1 MQNDIVQTINQ
12 GGTHMKKWLLLVLT
26 ALLVTVLAACTANND
41 AGEKPAGDSDKGDEK
56 TEEKVLYLNN
66 GNEPTTFDPSVGF
79 DAVSWNALNNL
90 MEGLTRLGDDHLP
103 KEATAETIDVSE
115 DGLTYTF
122 NIREDA
128 KWSNGDSVTAND
140 FLYGWTRML
149 DPNTASPAAF
159 LGYFIEGAE
168 AFNTGEGTIE
178 DVGMKVVDEK
188 TFEVKLTAPTD
199 AFLNIITNPSFF
211 PVNEKVA
218 TENPEWFTEADSFV
232 GNGPFQLA
240 KWEHDVKM
248 VFEKNAEYWD
258 AETVKLDKVEWAM
271 VNDSNTE
278 YQMYEANELDVSDVP
293 AELSEQLMDS
303 DEVSV
308 QDQAGTYFYRF
319 NTTMEPFTN
328 AKIRKAFALA
338 VNQEQ
343 IVEFVT
349 KNGEKPA
356 HGFVSYGFQG
366 PDGKDFRDAVG
377 NLVEFNAEEAKK
389 LLEEGMAEEGYETL
403 PTVTLTYATS
413 DTHQNIAVALQAQFK
428 EALGVDVELANV
440 ESSVFASE
448 QKELKYQLSR
458 SSFLHDYADP
468 VNAIES
474 FITGSSMNRTG
485 WSNAEFDKLIADA
498 KAETDPAVRWKHL
511 MDAEKLLME
520 EAPIFPIHFYNQVA
534 LQKPGLSG
542 IVRHPVGYLE
552 LKWADK
558 SAE

>member
-1 MQNDIVQTINQ
+1 MLNHIVQTINQ
-12 GGTHMKKWLLLVLT
+12 GGTQMKKWLLLLLT
-26 ALLVTVLAACTANND
+26 TLLVAILSACTANDD
-41 AGEKPAGDSDKGDEK
+41 AGEKPADDGNKGEETK
-56 TEEKVLYLNN
+56 EEKVLYLNN

-79 DAVSWNALNNL
+79 DSVSWNALNNL
-90 MEGLTRLGDDHLP
+90 MEGFTRLGQDHQP
-103 KEATAETIDVSE
+103 KEATAESIDVFE
-115 DGLTYTF
+115 DGLMYTF

-128 KWSNGDSVTAND
+128 KWSNGDPVTAED

-168 AFNTGEGTIE
+168 AFNNGEGSIE
-178 DVGMKVVDEK
+178 DVGMKAVDEK

-218 TENPEWFTEADSFV
+218 TDNPEWFTEADSFV

-240 KWEHDVKM
+240 SWEHDVKM

-258 AETVKLDKVEWAM
+258 ADTVKLDKVEWAM

-278 YQMYEANELDVSDVP
+278 YQMYQANELDVSDVP
-293 AELSEQLMDS
+293 SELSEQLMDS
-303 DEVSV
+303 DEVSI

-328 AKIRKAFALA
+328 AKIRKAFGMA

-349 KNGEKPA
+349 KNGENPA

-366 PDGKDFRDAVG
+366 PNGEDFRDAAG

-428 EALGVDVELANV
+428 EALGVDVELSNV
-440 ESSVFASE
+440 ESSVFSSE
-448 QKELKYQLSR
+448 QKALKYQLSR

-474 FITGSSMNRTG
+474 FVTGSSMNRTG

-498 KAETDPAVRWKHL
+498 KTETDPSVRWKYL
-511 MDAEKLLME
+511 LDAEKILFE

-558 SAE
+558 STE

>member
-1 MQNDIVQTINQ
+1 
-12 GGTHMKKWLLLVLT
+12 MKKWLLVLLTTFLV
-26 ALLVTVLAACTANND
+26 AVLAACTANND
-41 AGEKPAGDSDKGDEK
+41 AGEKPAGDTDKEGET

-90 MEGLTRLGDDHLP
+90 MEGLTRLGEDHLP

-122 NIREDA
+122 KIREDA

-168 AFNTGEGTIE
+168 AFNTGEGAIE
-178 DVGMKVVDEK
+178 DVGMKAVDEK
-188 TFEVKLTAPTD
+188 TFEVKLTAPND

-211 PVNEKVA
+211 PINEKVA
-218 TENPEWFTEADSFV
+218 TDNPEWFTEADSFV

-278 YQMYEANELDVSDVP
+278 YQMYQANELDVSDVP

-328 AKIRKAFALA
+328 AKIRKAFGLA

-558 SAE
+558 TAE

>member
-1 MQNDIVQTINQ
+1 
-12 GGTHMKKWLLLVLT
+12 MKKWLVLLFT
-26 ALLVTVLAACTANND
+26 AFVAIMLAACTANDD
-41 AGEKPAGDSDKGDEK
+41 AGQDTTEKDPAGGEE
-56 TEEKVLYLNN
+56 TAAEKVLYLNN
-66 GNEPTTFDPSVGF
+66 GSEPTTFDPSVGF

-90 MEGLTRLGDDHLP
+90 MEGLTRLGEDDLP
-103 KEATAETIDVSE
+103 HEATAETIDVSE

-122 NIREDA
+122 TIREDA
-128 KWSNGDSVTAND
+128 KWSNGDPVTAGD
-140 FLYGWTRML
+140 FVYGWTRML

-168 AFNTGEGTIE
+168 AFNTGEGTAE
-178 DVGMKVVDEK
+178 DVAIKAVDEK

-218 TENPEWFTEADSFV
+218 TENDKWFADAESFV
-232 GNGPFQLA
+232 GNGPFKLA
-240 KWEHDVKM
+240 SWEHDAKL
-248 VFEKNAEYWD
+248 VFEKNENYWD

-278 YQMYEANELDVSDVP
+278 YQMYESNELDVSAVP
-293 AELSEQLMDS
+293 AELAEELMTS
-303 DEVSV
+303 DEVTNE
-308 QDQAGTYFYRF
+308 DQAGTYFYRF

-328 AKIRKAFALA
+328 EKVRKAFAMA
-338 VNQEQ
+338 VNQQE

-356 HGFVSYGFQG
+356 HGFVSYGFTG
-366 PDGKDFRDAVG
+366 PSGGDFREEVG
-377 NLVEFNAEEAKK
+377 DLVMTNAEEAKT
-389 LLEEGMAEEGYETL
+389 LLEEGMKEEGWSTL
-403 PTVTLTYATS
+403 PEVTLTYSTS
-413 DTHQNIAVALQAQFK
+413 DTHQKIAEALQAQFK
-428 EALGVDVELANV
+428 DALGVDTKLQNV
-440 ESSVFASE
+440 EASVFASE

-485 WSNAEFDKLIADA
+485 WSNEEFDKLIADA
-498 KAETDPAVRWKHL
+498 KQST
-511 MDAEKLLME
+511 DAEARWEMLKQAEQILFD
-520 EAPIFPIHFYNQVA
+520 EAPIFPIHFYNQVS
-534 LQKPGLSG
+534 LEKPSVSG

-558 SAE
+558 NE

>member
-1 MQNDIVQTINQ
+1 
-12 GGTHMKKWLLLVLT
+12 MKKWLILLVTILLVAVLT
-26 ALLVTVLAACTANND
+26 ACTAKDD
-41 AGEKPAGDSDKGDEK
+41 AGEKPAGDSDKENDT

-90 MEGLTRLGDDHLP
+90 MEGLTRLGEDHQP

-122 NIREDA
+122 KIREDA
-128 KWSNGDSVTAND
+128 KWSNGDSVTADD
-140 FLYGWTRML
+140 FLYGWMRML

-168 AFNTGEGTIE
+168 AFNTGEGAVE
-178 DVGMKVVDEK
+178 DVGMKAVDEK
-188 TFEVKLTAPTD
+188 TFEVKLTAPND

-211 PVNEKVA
+211 PVNEKAA

-240 KWEHDVKM
+240 TWEHDVKM

-278 YQMYEANELDVSDVP
+278 YQMYQANELDVSDVP
-293 AELSEQLMDS
+293 AELSEQLIDS

-328 AKIRKAFALA
+328 AKIRKAFGLA

>member
-90 MEGLTRLGDDHLP
+90 MEGLTRLGEDHLP

-278 YQMYEANELDVSDVP
+278 YQMYQANELDVSDVP

-328 AKIRKAFALA
+328 AKIRKAFGLA

>member
-1 MQNDIVQTINQ
+1 
-12 GGTHMKKWLLLVLT
+12 MKKWLLILLT
-26 ALLVTVLAACTANND
+26 TLLVAVLSACTAKED
-41 AGEKPAGDSDKGDEK
+41 AGEKPADDDDKGEEVK
-56 TEEKVLYLNN
+56 EEKVLYLNN

-90 MEGLTRLGDDHLP
+90 MEGFTRLGEDHLP

-122 NIREDA
+122 KIREDA
-128 KWSNGDSVTAND
+128 KWSNGDSVTAGD

-168 AFNTGEGTIE
+168 AFNTGEGAIE
-178 DVGMKVVDEK
+178 DVAMKALDDK

-240 KWEHDVKM
+240 SWEHDVKM

-258 AETVKLDKVEWAM
+258 ADTVKLDKVEWAM

-278 YQMYEANELDVSDVP
+278 YQMYQANELDVSDVP
-293 AELSEQLMDS
+293 AELSEQLLDS
-303 DEVSV
+303 EEVTI

-328 AKIRKAFALA
+328 AKIRKAFGMA

-366 PDGKDFRDAVG
+366 PDGADFRDTVG

-389 LLEEGMAEEGYETL
+389 LLEAGLAEEGYDTL

-440 ESSVFASE
+440 EASVFSSE

-485 WSNAEFDKLIADA
+485 WSNAKFDKLIADA
-498 KAETDPAVRWKHL
+498 KAETDPALRWQYL
-511 MDAEKLLME
+511 MDAEKVLFD

-534 LQKPGLSG
+534 LQKPGLTG
-542 IVRHPVGYLE
+542 VVRHPVGYLE

-558 SAE
+558 TAE

>member
-1 MQNDIVQTINQ
+1 
-12 GGTHMKKWLLLVLT
+12 MKKWLLLVLT

-90 MEGLTRLGDDHLP
+90 MEGLTRLGEDHLP

-218 TENPEWFTEADSFV
+218 TENPEWFTEAESFV

-278 YQMYEANELDVSDVP
+278 YQMYQANELDVSDVP

-428 EALGVDVELANV
+428 EALGIDVELANV
-440 ESSVFASE
+440 ESSVFSSE

>member
-1 MQNDIVQTINQ
+1 
-12 GGTHMKKWLLLVLT
+12 MKKWLLLVLT
-26 ALLVTVLAACTANND
+26 ALLVTVLAACTANDD

-90 MEGLTRLGDDHLP
+90 MEGLTRLGEDHLP

-168 AFNTGEGTIE
+168 AFNTGEGAIE
-178 DVGMKVVDEK
+178 DVGMKAVDEK
-188 TFEVKLTAPTD
+188 TFEVKLTAPND

-278 YQMYEANELDVSDVP
+278 YQMYQANELDVSDVP

-328 AKIRKAFALA
+328 AKIRKAFGLA

-558 SAE
+558 TAE

>member
-1 MQNDIVQTINQ
+1 
-12 GGTHMKKWLLLVLT
+12 MKKWLLLVLT

-90 MEGLTRLGDDHLP
+90 MEGLTRLGEDHLP

-218 TENPEWFTEADSFV
+218 TENPEWFTEAESFV

-278 YQMYEANELDVSDVP
+278 YQMYQANELDVSDVP

-440 ESSVFASE
+440 ESSVFSSE

>member
-1 MQNDIVQTINQ
+1 
-12 GGTHMKKWLLLVLT
+12 MKKWLLFLLMAFVLVLS
-26 ALLVTVLAACTANND
+26 ACTANDD
-41 AGEKPAGDSDKGDEK
+41 AGEKPADTDKDAKETK

-66 GNEPTTFDPSVGF
+66 GNEPTSFDPSVAF

-90 MEGLTRLGDDHLP
+90 MEGLTRLGEDHQP
-103 KEATAETIDVSE
+103 QEATAESIDVSE

-128 KWSNGDSVTAND
+128 KWSNGDVVTAGD
-140 FLYGWTRML
+140 FVYGWTRML

-168 AFNTGEGTIE
+168 EFNTGEGAAE
-178 DVGMKVVDEK
+178 DVAMKAIDEK
-188 TFEVKLTAPTD
+188 TFEVKLVAPTD

-218 TENPEWFTEADSFV
+218 TDNEKWFTESDSFV
-232 GNGPFQLA
+232 GNGPFQVTS
-240 KWEHDVKM
+240 WEHDVKM
-248 VFEKNAEYWD
+248 VFEKNPEYWD
-258 AETVKLDKVEWAM
+258 AGTVKLDKIEWAM

-278 YQMYEANELDVSDVP
+278 YQMYQANELDVSNVP
-293 AELSEQLMDS
+293 SELAEQLIDS
-303 DEVSV
+303 EEVTNEA
-308 QDQAGTYFYRF
+308 QAGTYFYRF
-319 NTTMEPFTN
+319 NTKMEPFTN
-328 AKIRKAFALA
+328 AKIRKAFAMA
-338 VNQEQ
+338 VNQEE

-356 HGFVSYGFQG
+356 HGFVSYGFQD
-366 PDGKDFRDAVG
+366 PDGKEFRDTVG
-377 NLVEFNAEEAKK
+377 KLVELDAEQAKS
-389 LLEEGMAEEGYETL
+389 LLEEGMKEEGYDTL

-428 EALGVDVELANV
+428 DALDVDVELANV
-440 ESSVFASE
+440 EASVFGSE

-498 KAETDPAVRWKHL
+498 KTETDAAARWQLL
-511 MDAEKLLME
+511 MDAEKVLMDE
-520 EAPIFPIHFYNQVA
+520 MPIFPIHFYNQVA
-534 LQKPGLSG
+534 LQKPGISG
-542 IVRHPVGYLE
+542 ILRHPVGYLD
-552 LKWADK
+552 LKSADK
-558 SAE
+558 TVE

>member
-1 MQNDIVQTINQ
+1 
-12 GGTHMKKWLLLVLT
+12 MKKWLLLVLT

-90 MEGLTRLGDDHLP
+90 MEGLTRLGEDHLP

-240 KWEHDVKM
+240 AWEHDVKM

>member
-1 MQNDIVQTINQ
+1 
-12 GGTHMKKWLLLVLT
+12 MKKWLLLTLAVVF
-26 ALLVTVLAACTANND
+26 ALMLAACTAN
-41 AGEKPAGDSDKGDEK
+41 EEAGDDATNTDPADGEE
-56 TEEKVLYLNN
+56 TAAEKVLYLNN

-90 MEGLTRLGDDHLP
+90 MEGLTRLGEDDLP
-103 KEATAETIDVSE
+103 HEATAESIEVSD

-122 NIREDA
+122 KLREDA
-128 KWSNGDSVTAND
+128 MWSNGDPVTAGD
-140 FLYGWTRML
+140 FVYGWTRML

-168 AFNTGEGTIE
+168 AFNTGEGAAE
-178 DVGMKVVDEK
+178 DVAIQAVDEK

-218 TENPEWFTEADSFV
+218 TENDKWFAEAESFV
-232 GNGPFQLA
+232 GNGPFKLV
-240 KWEHDVKM
+240 KWEHDAKM
-248 VFEKNAEYWD
+248 VFEKNENYWD
-258 AETVKLDKVEWAM
+258 ADTVKLDKVEWAM

-278 YQMYEANELDVSDVP
+278 YQMYQSNELDVSAVP
-293 AELSEQLMDS
+293 SELAEELLES
-303 DEVSV
+303 DEVSNEA
-308 QDQAGTYFYRF
+308 QAGTYFYRF

-328 AKIRKAFALA
+328 AKVRKAFAMS
-338 VNQEQ
+338 VNQQE

-356 HGFVSYGFQG
+356 LGFVSYGFPG
-366 PDGKDFRDAVG
+366 PSGGDFRDEVG
-377 NLVEFNAEEAKK
+377 DLVTPDAAEAKT
-389 LLEEGMAEEGYETL
+389 LLEEGMAEEGWTEL
-403 PTVTLTYATS
+403 PEVTLTYSTS
-413 DTHQNIAVALQAQFK
+413 DTHQKIAEALQAQFK
-428 EALGVDVELANV
+428 DALGVDAKLQNV
-440 ESSVFASE
+440 EASVFASE

-485 WSNAEFDKLIADA
+485 WSNAEFDGLIASA
-498 KAETDPAVRWKHL
+498 KQETDADARWELLKQ
-511 MDAEKLLME
+511 AEELLFE
-520 EAPIFPIHFYNQVA
+520 EMPIFPIHFYNQVS
-534 LQKPGLSG
+534 LEKPSVSG

-558 SAE
+558 NE

>member
-1 MQNDIVQTINQ
+1 
-12 GGTHMKKWLLLVLT
+12 MKKWLLVLLT
-26 ALLVTVLAACTANND
+26 TLLVAVLAACTANND
-41 AGEKPAGDSDKGDEK
+41 AGEKPAGDSDKGEEK

-90 MEGLTRLGDDHLP
+90 MEGLTRLGEDHLP

-240 KWEHDVKM
+240 TWEHDVKM

-303 DEVSV
+303 EEVSV

-498 KAETDPAVRWKHL
+498 KTETDPAVRWKHL

>member
-1 MQNDIVQTINQ
+1 
-12 GGTHMKKWLLLVLT
+12 MKKWLLLLLTAVFALVLT
-26 ALLVTVLAACTANND
+26 ACTANND
-41 AGEKPAGDSDKGDEK
+41 AGEKPADKDGDDKE
-56 TEEKVLYLNN
+56 TETAEEKVLYLNN
-66 GNEPTTFDPSVGF
+66 GSEPTSFDPSVGF

-90 MEGLTRLGDDHLP
+90 MEGLTRLGEDHQP
-103 KEATAETIDVSE
+103 VEATAEKIDVSE

-122 NIREDA
+122 HIREDA
-128 KWSNGDSVTAND
+128 KWSNGDAVTAND
-140 FLYGWTRML
+140 FVYGWTRML

-168 AFNTGEGTIE
+168 AFNTGEGKIE
-178 DVGMKVVDEK
+178 DVAMKAVDEK

-211 PVNEKVA
+211 PINEKVA
-218 TENPEWFTEADSFV
+218 TENAEWFTEAESFV
-232 GNGPFQLA
+232 GNGPFQLTT
-240 KWEHDVKM
+240 WEHDAKM
-248 VFEKNAEYWD
+248 VFEKNPEYWD
-258 AETVKLDKVEWAM
+258 ADTVKLDKVEWAM
-271 VNDSNTE
+271 VNDTNTE
-278 YQMYEANELDVSDVP
+278 YQMYQANELDVSDVP
-293 AELSEQLMDS
+293 SELAAELMDS
-303 DEVSV
+303 EEVSI

-328 AKIRKAFALA
+328 EKIRKAFATA
-338 VNQEQ
+338 VNQQE

-366 PDGKDFRDAVG
+366 PDGKEFRDTVG

-389 LLEEGMAEEGYETL
+389 LLEEGMKEEGYDTL
-403 PTVTLTYATS
+403 PTVTLTYSTS

-440 ESSVFASE
+440 EGSVFASE

-498 KAETDPAVRWKHL
+498 KAETDAAARWQLL
-511 MDAEKLLME
+511 MDAEKILMAE
-520 EAPIFPIHFYNQVA
+520 MPIFPIHFYNQVA
-534 LQKPGLSG
+534 LQKPNVSG
-542 IVRHPVGYLE
+542 IVRHPVGYLD
-552 LKWADK
+552 LKWVDK
-558 SAE
+558 TNE

>member
-1 MQNDIVQTINQ
+1 
-12 GGTHMKKWLLLVLT
+12 MKKWLLILLT
-26 ALLVTVLAACTANND
+26 TLLVAVLSACTAKED
-41 AGEKPAGDSDKGDEK
+41 AGEKPADDDDKGEEVK
-56 TEEKVLYLNN
+56 EEKVLYLNN

-90 MEGLTRLGDDHLP
+90 MEGFTRLGEDHLP

-122 NIREDA
+122 KIREDA
-128 KWSNGDSVTAND
+128 KWSNGDSVTAGD

-168 AFNTGEGTIE
+168 AFNTGEGAIE
-178 DVGMKVVDEK
+178 DVAMKALDDK

-240 KWEHDVKM
+240 SWEHDVKM

-258 AETVKLDKVEWAM
+258 ADTVKLDKVEWAM

-278 YQMYEANELDVSDVP
+278 YQMYQANELDVSDVP
-293 AELSEQLMDS
+293 AELSEQLLDS
-303 DEVSV
+303 EEVTI

-328 AKIRKAFALA
+328 AKIRKAFGMA

-366 PDGKDFRDAVG
+366 PDGADFRDTVG

-389 LLEEGMAEEGYETL
+389 LLEEGMAEEGYDTL

-440 ESSVFASE
+440 EASVFSSE

-485 WSNAEFDKLIADA
+485 WSNAKFDKLIADA
-498 KAETDPAVRWKHL
+498 KAETDPALRWQYL
-511 MDAEKLLME
+511 MDAEKVLFD

-534 LQKPGLSG
+534 LQKPGLTG
-542 IVRHPVGYLE
+542 VVRHPVGYLE

-558 SAE
+558 TAE

>member
-1 MQNDIVQTINQ
+1 
-12 GGTHMKKWLLLVLT
+12 MKKWLLLVLT
-26 ALLVTVLAACTANND
+26 ALLVTVLAACTANDD

-90 MEGLTRLGDDHLP
+90 MEGLTRLGEDHLP

-168 AFNTGEGTIE
+168 AFNTGEGAIE
-178 DVGMKVVDEK
+178 DVGMKAVDEK
-188 TFEVKLTAPTD
+188 TFEVKLTAPND

-278 YQMYEANELDVSDVP
+278 YQMYQANELDVSDVP

-328 AKIRKAFALA
+328 AKIRKAFGLA

-428 EALGVDVELANV
+428 EALGVDVELVNV

-558 SAE
+558 TAE

>member
-1 MQNDIVQTINQ
+1 
-12 GGTHMKKWLLLVLT
+12 MKKWLLFLLTAVFVLVLS
-26 ALLVTVLAACTANND
+26 ACTANND
-41 AGEKPAGDSDKGDEK
+41 AGKKPADKGGDDKE
-56 TEEKVLYLNN
+56 TAEEKVLYLNN
-66 GNEPTTFDPSVGF
+66 GSEPTSFDPSVGF

-90 MEGLTRLGDDHLP
+90 MEGLTRLGEDHQP
-103 KEATAETIDVSE
+103 EEATAEKIDVSE

-122 NIREDA
+122 HIREDA
-128 KWSNGDSVTAND
+128 KWSNGDAVTAKD
-140 FLYGWTRML
+140 FVYGWTRML

-168 AFNTGEGTIE
+168 AFNTGKGKIE
-178 DVGMKVVDEK
+178 EVAMKALDEK

-211 PVNEKVA
+211 PINEKVA
-218 TENPEWFTEADSFV
+218 TENAQWFTESESFV

-240 KWEHDVKM
+240 SWEHDVKM
-248 VFEKNAEYWD
+248 VFEKNPEYWD

-278 YQMYEANELDVSDVP
+278 YQMYQANELDVSDVP
-293 AELSEQLMDS
+293 SELAADLMDS
-303 DEVSV
+303 EEVSI

-328 AKIRKAFALA
+328 EKIRKAFATA
-338 VNQEQ
+338 VNQEE

-366 PDGKDFRDAVG
+366 PDGSEFRDTVG

-389 LLEEGMAEEGYETL
+389 LLEEGMKEEGYDKL
-403 PTVTLTYATS
+403 PTVTLTYSTS
-413 DTHQNIAVALQAQFK
+413 DTNQNIAVALQAQFK
-428 EALGVDVELANV
+428 EVLGVDVELANV
-440 ESSVFASE
+440 EGSVFSSE
-448 QKELKYQLSR
+448 QKELKYQFSR

-474 FITGSSMNRTG
+474 FVTGSSMNRTG

-498 KAETDPAVRWKHL
+498 KTETDAEARWQLL
-511 MDAEKLLME
+511 MNAEKVLMKE
-520 EAPIFPIHFYNQVA
+520 MPIFPIHFYNQVA
-534 LQKPGLSG
+534 LQKPSVSG
-542 IVRHPVGYLE
+542 IVRHPVGYLD
-552 LKWADK
+552 LKWVDK
-558 SAE
+558 KAE

>member
-1 MQNDIVQTINQ
+1 
-12 GGTHMKKWLLLVLT
+12 MKKWLLLLVTILLVAVLT
-26 ALLVTVLAACTANND
+26 ACTAKDD
-41 AGEKPAGDSDKGDEK
+41 AGEKPAGDSDKENDT

-90 MEGLTRLGDDHLP
+90 MEGLTRLGEDHQP

-122 NIREDA
+122 KIREDA
-128 KWSNGDSVTAND
+128 KWSNGDSVTADD

-168 AFNTGEGTIE
+168 AFNTGEGAVE
-178 DVGMKVVDEK
+178 DVGMKAVDEK
-188 TFEVKLTAPTD
+188 TFEVKLTAPND

-240 KWEHDVKM
+240 TWEHDVKM

-278 YQMYEANELDVSDVP
+278 YQMYQANELDVSDVP
-293 AELSEQLMDS
+293 AELSEQLIDS

-328 AKIRKAFALA
+328 AKIRKAFGLA